1 MSRRRYLLAPVAPPG
16 ATAAMNSMSRR
27 HSYPFPKP
35 RAYEVH
41 SQNRA
46 LLVYAAAVDVDGA
59 TCHTALRAVLS
70 FSATF
75 PSIGSG
81 SLATVSS
88 GSVITPPGKGVEPH
102 APRKRLYMHSKFGA
116 RQLEYSWVPFVAGS
130 MLRGRF
136 FRAAPSAR
144 GAAISDFTSD
154 DRARA
159 LRWRAGE
166 VRRSTEQNNGYRE
179 R

>member
-46 LLVYAAAVDVDGA
+46 LLVYAAAVDGA

-102 APRKRLYMHSKFGA
+102 APRKRLYNALQIRGTAVGVQLGTLCCGVYVTGA
-116 RQLEYSWVPFVAGS
+116 IF
-130 MLRGRF
+130 
-136 FRAAPSAR
+136 PSSAERAR
-144 GAAISDFTSD
+144 GSYF
-154 DRARA
+154 
-159 LRWRAGE
+159 
-166 VRRSTEQNNGYRE
+166 
-179 R
+179 